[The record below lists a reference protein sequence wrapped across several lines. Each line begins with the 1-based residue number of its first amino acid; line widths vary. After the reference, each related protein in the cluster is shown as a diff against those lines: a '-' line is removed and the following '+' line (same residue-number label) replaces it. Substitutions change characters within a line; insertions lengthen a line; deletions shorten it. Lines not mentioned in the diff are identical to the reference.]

1 MALVKASGAVIFRQT
16 DTNLEFLI
24 VDSRLRAGSWGLVK
38 GKIEEGETEYEAAQR
53 EIVEE
58 VGLSS
63 LIFLTGFRE
72 EVRYTLPSGDEKV
85 VVYFLSEAH
94 ELEITLQ
101 EEELSD
107 YRWISYPIICKA
119 LSFPD
124 TCRVVKNAVSYL
136 DRICP

>member
-1 MALVKASGAVIFRQT
+1 M
-16 DTNLEFLI
+16 E
-24 VDSRLRAGSWGLVK
+24 SRLRAGSWGLVK
-38 GKIEEGETEYEAAQR
+38 GKIEEGETEYQAAQR